1 MGKSAVSRQ
10 TLALPIA
17 GIAVHADHEPS
28 LAQQLADQLRWRIA
42 VQQLL
47 PGDVLP
53 PARRLAVHL
62 GIHLHTVRAAYHQ
75 LAEDGLVEVRR
86 GIGTRVLPHSA
97 AALAQPGGSAT
108 RTIAVILPSITNP
121 FYHLLVEGIEAE
133 ALRDGTLVFLCLT
146 HDEPQQA
153 HRHARRVI
161 AGRVD
166 GIVAVAHDLTPEIG
180 IPAPIPVISLDCPD
194 APPPSVNLDLEA
206 VGRLATR
213 HLIEHGHRGIACV
226 VPSTPNA
233 HALQVGYQNT
243 LAESGIPPDAA
254 LVIVTAD
261 FQPGSGRQALRQL
274 LDTSPPPSAAFIGAD
289 LLAIG
294 LLQAA
299 AEEGCRIPDDLAIV
313 SFNDIPAAAFLNPP
327 LSTVAAPARQ
337 MGEDAMRLLRALL
350 RGERCEPSEVRL
362 ACELVIRRS
371 CGCPDAKLLI

>member
-1 MGKSAVSRQ
+1 MVKCSPGSDSSPD
-10 TLALPIA
+10 LLE
-17 GIAVHADHEPS
+17 GISVQPGSEPS

-42 VQQLL
+42 TQELS
-47 PGDVLP
+47 PGGFLP
-53 PARRLAVHL
+53 PVRQLAAHL

-97 AALAQPGGSAT
+97 AALAHPGGSAT

-153 HRHARRVI
+153 DRHARRVI

-166 GIVAVAHDLTPEIG
+166 GIVAAAHDLTPGLG

-213 HLIEHGHRGIACV
+213 HLIEHGHRRIACV
-226 VPSTPNA
+226 VPSMPNA

-243 LAESGIPPDAA
+243 LAESGIPPEAA

-274 LDTSPPPSAAFIGAD
+274 LDTSPAPAAAFIGAD
-289 LLAIG
+289 SLAIG

-299 AEEGCRIPDDLAIV
+299 AEEGCRIPEDLAVV
-313 SFNDIPAAAFLNPP
+313 SFNDIPAAAYLNPP

-337 MGEDAMRLLRALL
+337 MGEEAMRLLRTQLQEPPGAAEKIVL
-350 RGERCEPSEVRL
+350 RCEMVP
-362 ACELVIRRS
+362 RRS
-371 CGCPDAKLLI
+371 CGCAGVPPRA